1 MTSSLV
7 SKSAW
12 RPRMVVGLFIF
23 CLAVLWVF
31 GQTATGTRTNAA
43 ANAGAAGGT
52 NELYRLGIG
61 DILSV
66 KVYREEDL
74 SAQVMVNPDGMI
86 NLQLIGPVKV
96 AGMTLL
102 DVNKV
107 VRDLYAKDYLVNP
120 HVVVDIVETNR
131 LPESAITNQVN
142 HYIVLGQVNRP
153 GTYELREG
161 ETVNLLQAIAIAGGY
176 TRIGNP
182 SKITVTR
189 LEDGKPNVIKLDA
202 EKMLRDRSSK
212 PFEIKPDDIITVGE
226 KMF

>member
-1 MTSSLV
+1 M
-7 SKSAW
+7 
-12 RPRMVVGLFIF
+12 F
-23 CLAVLWVF
+23 WVF
-31 GQTATGTRTNAA
+31 GQGTTGSRTNAPPGGKA
-43 ANAGAAGGT
+43 AQGT
-52 NELYRLGIG
+52 NDLYRLGIG

-86 NLQLIGPVKV
+86 NLQLIGPIKV

-102 DVNKV
+102 DVNQV
-107 VRDLYAKDYLVNP
+107 VRDLYAKDFLVNP

-142 HYIVLGQVNRP
+142 HYIVLGQVNKP

-176 TRIGNP
+176 TRLGNP

-202 EKMLRDRSSK
+202 DKMLRDRSSK

-226 KMF
+226 KIF

>member
-1 MTSSLV
+1 MTILKYFKQSWQARLAGSVALLLV
-7 SKSAW
+7 A
-12 RPRMVVGLFIF
+12 VV
-23 CLAVLWVF
+23 WVF
-31 GQTATGTRTNAA
+31 GQSATGTRTNAPGG
-43 ANAGAAGGT
+43 AGTGT
-52 NELYRLGIG
+52 NDLYRLGIG

-86 NLQLIGPVKV
+86 NLQLIGPIKV

-131 LPESAITNQVN
+131 LPESAITNQLS

-176 TRIGNP
+176 TRLGNP

-202 EKMLRDRSSK
+202 DKMLRDRSSK

-226 KMF
+226 KIF

>member
-1 MTSSLV
+1 MTILTDFKRSWQARLAGSVAL
-7 SKSAW
+7 
-12 RPRMVVGLFIF
+12 LL
-23 CLAVLWVF
+23 LAVVWVF
-31 GQTATGTRTNAA
+31 GQSATGTRTNAA
-43 ANAGAAGGT
+43 AGGGT

-86 NLQLIGPVKV
+86 NLQLIGPIKV

-102 DVNKV
+102 DVNKT

-131 LPESAITNQVN
+131 LPESAITNQLS

-176 TRIGNP
+176 TRLGNP
-182 SKITVTR
+182 GKITVTR

-202 EKMLRDRSSK
+202 DKMLRDRSSK

-226 KMF
+226 KIF

>member
-1 MTSSLV
+1 MTKL
-7 SKSAW
+7 KARCHGW
-12 RPRMVVGLFIF
+12 RPQVVVGMFF
-23 CLAVLWVF
+23 CLLAVVWAF
-31 GQTATGTRTNAA
+31 GQSAAGVRTNSP
-43 ANAGAAGGT
+43 AGATERGT
-52 NELYRLGIG
+52 NELYKLGIG

-107 VRDLYAKDYLVNP
+107 VRDLYAKDFLVNP

-131 LPESAITNQVN
+131 LPESAITNQLN

-176 TRIGNP
+176 TRLGNP

-202 EKMLRDRSSK
+202 DKMLRDRSSK

-226 KMF
+226 KIF